1 MWSRV
6 KKSIPFEPA
15 RRLSESVIL
24 ASEANVMMSTIYED
38 VLRGLKKLKCFATDV
53 LWIYS
58 KQLFNEA
65 FSKSHF
71 FLFYFLI

>member
-1 MWSRV
+1 ML
-6 KKSIPFEPA
+6 
-15 RRLSESVIL
+15 RLSESVIL
-24 ASEANVMMSTIYED
+24 ASEVNAMMSTIYEE
-38 VLRGLKKLKCFATDV
+38 VLGALKKLKCFATDV

-71 FLFYFLI
+71 FPLLLPDIIFIR